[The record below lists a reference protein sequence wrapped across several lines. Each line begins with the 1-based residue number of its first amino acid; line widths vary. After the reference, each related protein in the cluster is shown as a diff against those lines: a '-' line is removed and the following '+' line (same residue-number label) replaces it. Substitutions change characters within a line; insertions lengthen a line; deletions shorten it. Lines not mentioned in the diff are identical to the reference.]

1 MLKKVA
7 LRWIEENKSNLTDI
21 SDQIWGFA
29 ELGLQEFKSSN
40 LLTKE
45 LEKHSFNVE
54 SGVAGMPSA
63 FVATYGA
70 GKPVIGIMGEYDALS
85 SLSQKPISKRDPL
98 IEGAPGH
105 GCGHNIHGTSGI
117 AAAIAVSKALKTKDV
132 KGTVKFFGCP
142 AEETLVGKIFM
153 VRDGVFRGLDAV
165 FSHHPS
171 TMNAAGLGSTNALNS
186 VKFQFHGVTS
196 HAGSSP
202 HRGRSALDAVE
213 LMNTGVNY
221 MREHVVQEARIH
233 YVIEEGGGAPNVVPA
248 YASSWYYIRAPE
260 RAQVEHIYQ
269 WILKIAKGAALMT
282 GTTFK
287 YKFLTGG
294 YNCLSLQSMVD
305 LVVKNMREI
314 GTPTYTEEEFTFAEE
329 IQKTIPSENITESL
343 KRSKR
348 DDWQNLTDVVIDRTI
363 PKPWGKGEVSGAS
376 TDVADVSWQA
386 PTKEF
391 TTATWVLGIP
401 GHSWQVVAMGKSSV
415 AHKSLIFAAKTMACC
430 VLDTIT
436 QPSLLKKM
444 WDELAEAKQGKKY
457 VSPLPPDLK
466 PPIYQFRKH

>member
-7 LRWIEENKSNLTDI
+7 LRWIDENKPNLTEI
-21 SDQIWGFA
+21 SDQIWDFA
-29 ELGLQEFKSSN
+29 ELGLQEFKSSA
-40 LLTKE
+40 LLIQE
-45 LEKHSFNVE
+45 LEKHSFKVE
-54 SGVAGMPSA
+54 SGVAGMPTA
-63 FVATYGA
+63 FVASYGA

-85 SLSQKPISKRDPL
+85 DLSQKLIPNRDPL
-98 IEGAPGH
+98 IKGAPGH
-105 GCGHNIHGTSGI
+105 GCGHHIHGTSGM
-117 AAAIAVSKALKTKDV
+117 AAAISVSKVLEAEGM

-142 AEETLVGKIFM
+142 AEETLVGKVFM
-153 VRDGVFRGLDAV
+153 VRDGIFRGLDAV
-165 FSHHPS
+165 FSHHPG
-171 TMNAAGLGSTNALNS
+171 TMNTAMLGSTNALNS
-186 VKFQFHGVTS
+186 VKFQFHGVSS

-213 LMNTGVNY
+213 LMNSGVNY

-260 RAQVEHIYQ
+260 RSQVEHIYR
-269 WILKIAKGAALMT
+269 WILKIAEGAALMT
-282 GTTFK
+282 GTTFS

-314 GTPTYTEEEFTFAEE
+314 GTPTYTQEELSFAEE
-329 IQKTIPSENITESL
+329 IQKTIPLENITESL

-348 DDWQNLTDVVIDRTI
+348 DDWQNLRNVIIDRTI
-363 PKPWGKGEVSGAS
+363 PEPWGKGEVSGAS

-391 TTATWVLGIP
+391 STATFVLGIP
-401 GHSWQVVAMGKSSV
+401 AHSWQRVAMGKSSV

-430 VLDTIT
+430 ILDTIT
-436 QPSLLKKM
+436 KPSLLKKM
-444 WDELAEAKQGKKY
+444 WDELEEARQGEQY
-457 VSPLPPDLK
+457 ISPLPPDLK
-466 PPIYQFRKH
+466 PPTDQFHQ